1 MKLSKRLQ
9 QLDDMVLSGYDHI
22 WDCCCDHGFLGGA
35 LLMRQAAPNIHFVD
49 IVVEL
54 MHELEQKLVRLNSS
68 SKLKPTVQS
77 NWFTHCID
85 VAKLPLDKYCGKHLI
100 IIAGVGG
107 DLMNQFIDSI
117 QKQYSDLNI
126 DFLLCPVHHQYSLRQ
141 NLISLDFSLK
151 QECLIEDNKR
161 FYEILLVAN
170 CSSSAYKADSLNAKQ
185 HKTSKAISEVGEQIW
200 LNKSETEK
208 SVSWRYLNKT
218 LNHYQRIQVGR
229 KQEVQHII
237 NAYKAIDMPQTFEQ

>member
-9 QLDDMVLSGYDHI
+9 QINSMVLSGYDHI

-35 LLMRQAAPNIHFVD
+35 LLTRQAAPNIHFVD
-49 IVVEL
+49 IVAEL
-54 MHELEQKLVRLNSS
+54 MNELEQKLIKLDSS
-68 SKLKPTVQS
+68 SKLNPAVPS
-77 NWFTHCID
+77 NWFTHCMD

-100 IIAGVGG
+100 IMAGVGG
-107 DLMNQFIDSI
+107 DLMNEFINSI
-117 QKQYSDLNI
+117 QKQYANLNI

-151 QECLIEDNKR
+151 QECLVEDNKR

-170 CSSSAYKADSLNAKQ
+170 YTSSACIPDSLNPKT
-185 HKTSKAISEVGEQIW
+185 HKTSHAISEVGEQIW
-200 LNKSETEK
+200 FNNIENEQ
-208 SVSWRYLNKT
+208 SVSQRYLNKT
-218 LNHYQRIQVGR
+218 LSHYQRIQIGR

-237 NAYKAIDMPQTFEQ
+237 DAYKAIDMPHTQ